1 MKKIYFLSLTVL
13 AIALSA
19 FRANAQTNYTKQII
33 FVNGGDFGNA
43 DDFVTVAS
51 YDPETQ
57 TTTEFATI
65 YTQSV
70 QDVIINDGYAY
81 VAAQD
86 SIVKLNID
94 TYEKVAS
101 VAASGINQLS
111 TDGNVLTASIWYPAT
126 ENYVRIFS
134 LDDLSLITNIE
145 GISGEAAG
153 ILINDGIALV
163 AVPGGW
169 GSTTGKIAAI
179 DIVENT
185 LLSEDDYGDF
195 YAGIGYFAYY
205 NDIVFSFMKTAWGD
219 STAKVA
225 SFDNEGNVL
234 AETTF
239 TNAVLANGTGQLQD
253 KYYVELNNGIAAY
266 DMISDEMNMIVDPQ
280 PASIAAST
288 IDTVNNVI
296 YLTTTD
302 FFSSGDGFIYDLDGT
317 QTGLFDAGIS
327 AQAIAVDYRLNSG
340 ADRIADKTIIS
351 LFPNPATDIIN
362 IKTENDFNIQRIN
375 IVDGMGNLV
384 YNGNASNSID
394 ISNLNPGVYFMNIM
408 GSNSRTSSRFIK
420 N

>member
-1 MKKIYFLSLTVL
+1 MKKIYFLSLMVL

-19 FRANAQTNYTKQII
+19 FRADAQTNYTKQII

-43 DDFVTVAS
+43 DDYVTVAS
-51 YDPETQ
+51 YDLETQ
-57 TTTEFATI
+57 TTNEFATI

-101 VAASGINQLS
+101 VAASGINQLA
-111 TDGNVLTASIWYPAT
+111 TDGNVLIASFWYPVT
-126 ENYVRIFS
+126 ENFVRIFS
-134 LDDLSLITNIE
+134 LDDLTLISNIE
-145 GISGEAAG
+145 GVSGEAAG
-153 ILINDGIALV
+153 ILINDGVALV

-179 DIVENT
+179 DIAENT

-205 NDIVFSFMKTAWGD
+205 NDIIFSFMKTAWGD

-239 TNAVLANGTGQLQD
+239 TNAVLANGTGQFQD

-266 DMISDEMNMIVDPQ
+266 DMNSDEMNMIVDPQ
-280 PASIAAST
+280 AASIAAST
-288 IDTVNNVI
+288 IDTLNNMI
-296 YLTTTD
+296 YLTTSD
-302 FFSSGDGFIYDLDGT
+302 FFSSGDGFIYDLGGT

-340 ADRIADKTIIS
+340 TDRISEEGMIS
-351 LFPNPATDIIN
+351 LFPNPATDFIR
-362 IKTENDFNIQRIN
+362 IKTKTRFNIQRIN
-375 IVDGMGNLV
+375 IVDVMGSIV
-384 YNGNASNSID
+384 YQGDASDRID
-394 ISNLNPGVYFMNIM
+394 ISNLDPGVYFINIM
-408 GSNSRTSSRFIK
+408 GNNSRASSRFIK